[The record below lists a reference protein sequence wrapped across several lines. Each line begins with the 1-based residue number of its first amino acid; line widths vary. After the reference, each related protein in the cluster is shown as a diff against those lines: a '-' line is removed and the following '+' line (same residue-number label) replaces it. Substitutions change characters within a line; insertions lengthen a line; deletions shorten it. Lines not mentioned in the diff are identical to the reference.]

1 MRIYLSSMAHP
12 KRLAKRLAK
21 SAALPLN
28 RAQHCCA
35 VMFGYLDWHEL
46 EQVTTAQLNPPSK
59 PDYLVT
65 SDIVVTRRRVLGSRL
80 SYALARMGSLHWDSL
95 WELMDELD
103 PTGSMPD
110 EAIFV
115 DRRLDVLF
123 PREWTLDL
131 SDPDVAPDFDID
143 PDTGFVAQVGMSD
156 SRAFEAMLRDACER
170 APQASLEWQPS
181 DDHGYRT
188 FSFDFA
194 DRKPFCD
201 LRDSAR
207 SVVAIPFRFVP
218 TIQENVLTALELV
231 IHPAAFASS
240 YLSGEHVKL
249 LGEAMIEYFRASG
262 LWACPDWSVCGSS
275 AGIVLTLSGEIRS
288 APVLRI
294 VDHLIDV
301 LEAHAEMFSMDD
313 EEPWEDKEYLP
324 FRDVIVEYD
333 NEVDD
338 DELEADY
345 AIQHRRSLFDELLQE
360 VRALSRAPE
369 MLARILTEKGF
380 GQYAEFTQAMSV
392 SSFDGW
398 KNFSAFVCS
407 MERINAISTDV
418 SLYFRHHLADH
429 VVAGDEP
436 PPGSPEFAAYAEE
449 ADVAVA
455 ARYAAAAR
463 RLGDEALAKR
473 YEVATEDVWE
483 RCFEAS
489 LDLSNLIE
497 EFSEDGTR

>member
-12 KRLAKRLAK
+12 KRLSKRLAK
-21 SAALPLN
+21 SAGLSLN

-59 PDYLVT
+59 PDYLLA

-80 SYALARMGSLHWDSL
+80 FHALARIGSVHWSSVWD
-95 WELMDELD
+95 LMDELD
-103 PTGSMPD
+103 PTGSMPN

-115 DRRLDVLF
+115 DRRLDVFF

-143 PDTGFVAQVGMSD
+143 PDVRFVAQVGMPD
-156 SRAFEAMLRDACER
+156 SRAFEAMLREACER
-170 APQASLEWQPS
+170 APRASLEWQPS

-194 DRKPFCD
+194 DRKAFCD
-201 LRDSAR
+201 LRDTAR

-240 YLSGEHVKL
+240 YLSDEHVKL
-249 LGEAMIEYFRASG
+249 LVEAMIEYFRASG
-262 LWACPDWSVCGSS
+262 LWACPDWPVCGSS
-275 AGIVLTLSGEIRS
+275 AGIALTLSGEIRS

-313 EEPWEDKEYLP
+313 EEPWEDKVYLP
-324 FRDVIVEYD
+324 FRDVIVEY
-333 NEVDD
+333 NNQVDD
-338 DELEADY
+338 DEMEADY
-345 AIQHRRSLFDELLQE
+345 ATQHTRSLFDDLLQE

-369 MLARILTEKGF
+369 MLARILTENGF
-380 GQYAEFTQAMSV
+380 GQYAEFAQAMSV
-392 SSFDGW
+392 SSFDDW
-398 KNFSAFVCS
+398 RNFSTFVCS

-418 SLYFRHHLADH
+418 SLYFRHHLTDH

-436 PPGSPEFAAYAEE
+436 PPGSPEFASYADE
-449 ADVAVA
+449 ADGTVA

-489 LDLSNLIE
+489 LDLANLIE
-497 EFSEDGTR
+497 EFSDERAR